1 MTMRVLFPFVG
12 DSVGGSHLATLAL
25 INHLDLAKFEPVVVL
40 DRDGP
45 LARKFDAAG
54 LDHTVVPL
62 GRLAGETSGIADV
75 FFALFDAA
83 PKAARFLRENEIDL
97 VHTNDLRCH
106 LTWGPIARLSGRRWV
121 WHLHQLLS
129 GSVLWMAPTA
139 LADRILAVS
148 PQAADSA
155 PALARGRTTV
165 LPNGFDF
172 GTLADRQAA
181 KAGLASEIGIEAGRP
196 IVAYVGNMTRQKRP
210 AVFAAAA
217 VRVAAALAEPPCFVL
232 VGDDRGGER
241 AEIERSFA
249 QAGLS
254 AHVRFLGYRERVP
267 ELLSGVDVLAAP
279 GVGDSFGRTLV
290 EALSVGTPVVA
301 SRSGGH
307 SFIVADGETGVLV
320 EPDDPDALARGL
332 LKVLDDEELARGLGK
347 SGERDVRSRFDAAAI
362 AKDVM
367 AVYDSLFV
375 T

>member
-1 MTMRVLFPFVG
+1 MLG
-12 DSVGGSHLATLAL
+12 AAL
-25 INHLDLAKFEPVVVL
+25 
-40 DRDGP
+40 R
-45 LARKFDAAG
+45 
-54 LDHTVVPL
+54 
-62 GRLAGETSGIADV
+62 
-75 FFALFDAA
+75 AA
-83 PKAARFLRENEIDL
+83 PNVARCLRVERIDIL
-97 VHTNDLRCH
+97 HSSDLRCH
-106 LTWGPIARLSGRRWV
+106 LTWGPMARLLGRRWV

-129 GSVLWMAPTA
+129 PSPIWALPGL
-139 LADRILAVS
+139 LADRIVAVS
-148 PQAADSA
+148 PQAASSVPS
-155 PALARGRTTV
+155 PARTKTSTV
-165 LPNGFDF
+165 PNGFDF

-181 KAGLASEIGIEAGRP
+181 KAALASEIGIEAGRP

-217 VRVAAALAEPPCFVL
+217 VRVAAALVEPPCFVL

-307 SFIVADGETGVLV
+307 SFIVADGETGILV